1 MADDLSLNPS
11 RDDFAALLDEAMGGR
26 DFVEGQV
33 VQGIVVG
40 IEKDFAIVDVGLK
53 TEGRVS
59 LKEFGVGE
67 ENAKPVKVG
76 DTVEVYLERV
86 ENAMGEA
93 VISREKARREEA
105 WTRLEG
111 VFAENQPVNGSIVG
125 RVKGGFTVD
134 LGGASAFLPGSQVDI
149 RPVRD
154 VGPLMGKEQPFAIL
168 KMDRPR
174 GNIVVSRRAILEEAR
189 AEQRTEL
196 VSQLQEGEVREGV
209 VKNIT
214 DYGAFVDLGGID
226 GLLHVTDMS
235 WKRVSH
241 PSQVLAVGDTVKVQI
256 VKINPDTQ
264 RISLG
269 MKQLQSD
276 PWDGVE
282 AKYPV
287 GAKFTGRITNITDY
301 GAFVELEA
309 GVEGLVHV
317 SEMSWTKKNVHPGK
331 IVSTSQEVDVVVLDV
346 DASKRRVSLGLKQA
360 MDNPW
365 DAFIANHPVG
375 STVEGEVKN
384 TTEFGLFIG
393 LDNDID
399 GMVHLSDIDWNTPGE
414 EAVARYK
421 KGDIVKAKVLDV
433 DIEKERISLGI
444 KQLGGDPISGDT
456 YRRGQTVTV
465 TVTEITSGGIEV
477 KFGDDEAPMTAFIRK
492 SDLSRDRSEQ
502 RPERFAVGD
511 RVDAQIANV
520 DKAARRVSL
529 SIKSL
534 EMAEEKEAIEQFGS
548 SDSGASLGDILGAAL
563 RERAG
568 KE

>member
-1 MADDLSLNPS
+1 MSMNPS
-11 RDDFAALLDEAMGGR
+11 RDDFSALLDESMGGR
-26 DFVEGQV
+26 DFMEGQV
-33 VQGIVVG
+33 VQGKVVA
-40 IEKDFAIVDVGLK
+40 IEKDIAIIDVGLK

-59 LKEFGVGE
+59 LKEFGDE
-67 ENAKPVKVG
+67 EGKDPIKVG
-76 DTVEVYLERV
+76 DTVEVFLERV

-93 VISREKARREEA
+93 VLSRDKARREEA
-105 WTRLEG
+105 WTRLEA
-111 VFAENQPVNGSIVG
+111 VYERNEPVMGAIVG

-235 WKRVSH
+235 WKRVNH

-331 IVSTSQEVDVVVLDV
+331 IVSTSQEVEVVVLDV
-346 DASKRRVSLGLKQA
+346 DPSKRRVSLGLKQA
-360 MDNPW
+360 MANPW
-365 DAFIANHPVG
+365 DAFVASHPIG

-384 TTEFGLFIG
+384 ATEFGLFIG

-399 GMVHLSDIDWNTPGE
+399 GMVHLSDLDWAVPGE
-414 EAVARYK
+414 EAIAKYN
-421 KGDIVKAKVLDV
+421 KGDMVKAKVLDV
-433 DIEKERISLGI
+433 DVEKERISLGV
-444 KQLGGDPISGDT
+444 KQLAGDPMQGDV
-456 YRRGQTVTV
+456 YRKGQTVTV

-477 KFGDDEAPMTAFIRK
+477 KFGEDEAPMTAFIRK
-492 SDLSRDRSEQ
+492 SDLSRDRADQ

-511 RVDAQIANV
+511 RLDAQIANV

-529 SIKSL
+529 SVKAL
-534 EMAEEKEAIEQFGS
+534 EMAEEKEAIEKFGA

-563 RERAG
+563 REKAQ
-568 KE
+568 KD